1 MTKLRRTAI
10 VIASLLLAL
19 PGVLAAA
26 PAAFAMRAIPPDDAG
41 PNTPTYIVTQSGL
54 SGWQVALVAIGAALA
69 AALLTA
75 IIVRVR
81 FNARLQPVAG

>member
-1 MTKLRRTAI
+1 MTKLRRIAI
-10 VIASLLLAL
+10 VIVGLLLAL

-26 PAAFAMRAIPPDDAG
+26 PAAFAMRALPPDAG
-41 PNTPTYIVTQSGL
+41 PNTPTYIVTQSGM

-69 AALLTA
+69 AAVLTA